1 MKKITNQKTNLVI
14 SADHGGFELK
24 ENLKKFLAQ
33 KYPELNVIDVGAF
46 EFDAEDDFP
55 DMTSELSEKIYSGN
69 ADKGIAICG
78 SGVGASIVANKKK
91 GIRAAVCHDVYSA
104 AQGVQHNN
112 MNVLCISDPNAK
124 TSCNLVKVR
133 TGSYQDPPEL
143 PGDGAGLLH
152 QRRGGLQPVVL
163 HPPGQG
169 PGGGVLDPGDL
180 QR

>member
-1 MKKITNQKTNLVI
+1 MKKTTNQKTNLVI
-14 SADHGGFELK
+14 SADHGGYELK

-55 DMTSELSEKIYSGN
+55 DMTTELSEEIYQGK

-104 AQGVQHNN
+104 TQGVQHNN
-112 MNVLCISDPNAK
+112 MNVLCMGGRVINISEAEKIVSGFLEANFINENK
-124 TSCNLVKVR
+124 YVR
-133 TGSYQDPPEL
+133 RL
-143 PGDGAGLLH
+143 NKINK
-152 QRRGGLQPVVL
+152 
-163 HPPGQG
+163 
-169 PGGGVLDPGDL
+169 LD
-180 QR
+180 

>member
-1 MKKITNQKTNLVI
+1 MKKTTDQKINLVI

-33 KYPELNVIDVGAF
+33 KYPELNIIDVGAY

-55 DMTSELSEKIYSGN
+55 DMTSELSEEIYQGK

-104 AQGVQHNN
+104 AQGVEHNN
-112 MNVLCISDPNAK
+112 MNVLCMGGRIINISEAEKIVSSFLEANFISENK
-124 TSCNLVKVR
+124 YVR
-133 TGSYQDPPEL
+133 RL
-143 PGDGAGLLH
+143 NKINK
-152 QRRGGLQPVVL
+152 
-163 HPPGQG
+163 
-169 PGGGVLDPGDL
+169 LD
-180 QR
+180 

>member
-1 MKKITNQKTNLVI
+1 MKKTTNQKTNLVI
-14 SADHGGFELK
+14 SADHGGYELK
-24 ENLKKFLAQ
+24 ENLKKFLTQ

-55 DMTSELSEKIYSGN
+55 DMTTELSEEIYQGK

-112 MNVLCISDPNAK
+112 MNVLCMGGRVINISEAEKIVSGFLEANFINENK
-124 TSCNLVKVR
+124 YVR
-133 TGSYQDPPEL
+133 RL
-143 PGDGAGLLH
+143 NKINK
-152 QRRGGLQPVVL
+152 
-163 HPPGQG
+163 
-169 PGGGVLDPGDL
+169 LD
-180 QR
+180 

>member
-1 MKKITNQKTNLVI
+1 MKKTTDQKINLVI

-33 KYPELNVIDVGAF
+33 KYPELNIIDVGAY

-55 DMTSELSEKIYSGN
+55 DMTSELSEEIYQGK

-104 AQGVQHNN
+104 AQGVEHNN
-112 MNVLCISDPNAK
+112 MNVLCMGGRVINISEAEKIVSSFLEANFISENKLSLIHISEP
-124 TSCNLVKVR
+124 TR
-133 TGSYQDPPEL
+133 PY
-143 PGDGAGLLH
+143 
-152 QRRGGLQPVVL
+152 
-163 HPPGQG
+163 
-169 PGGGVLDPGDL
+169 
-180 QR
+180 

>member
-1 MKKITNQKTNLVI
+1 MKKTTDQKINLVI

-33 KYPELNVIDVGAF
+33 KYPELNIIDVGAY

-55 DMTSELSEKIYSGN
+55 DMTSELSEEIYQGK

-104 AQGVQHNN
+104 AQGVEHNN
-112 MNVLCISDPNAK
+112 MNVLCMGGRVINISEAEKIVSSFLEANFISCLLY
-124 TSCNLVKVR
+124 TSPSPR
-133 TGSYQDPPEL
+133 D
-143 PGDGAGLLH
+143 
-152 QRRGGLQPVVL
+152 
-163 HPPGQG
+163 
-169 PGGGVLDPGDL
+169 
-180 QR
+180 

>member
-1 MKKITNQKTNLVI
+1 MKKTTDQKINLVI

-33 KYPELNVIDVGAF
+33 KYPELNIIDVGAY

-55 DMTSELSEKIYSGN
+55 DMTSELSEEIYQGK

-104 AQGVQHNN
+104 AQGVEHNN
-112 MNVLCISDPNAK
+112 MNVLCMGGRVINISEAEKIVSSFLEANFISENNANI
-124 TSCNLVKVR
+124 T
-133 TGSYQDPPEL
+133 P
-143 PGDGAGLLH
+143 H
-152 QRRGGLQPVVL
+152 QGG
-163 HPPGQG
+163 
-169 PGGGVLDPGDL
+169 
-180 QR
+180 

>member
-1 MKKITNQKTNLVI
+1 MKKTTDQKINLVI

-33 KYPELNVIDVGAF
+33 KYPELNIIDVGAY

-55 DMTSELSEKIYSGN
+55 DMTSELSEEIYQGK

-104 AQGVQHNN
+104 AQGVEHNN
-112 MNVLCISDPNAK
+112 MNVLCMGGRVINISEAEKIVSSFLEANFISENK
-124 TSCNLVKVR
+124 YVR
-133 TGSYQDPPEL
+133 RL
-143 PGDGAGLLH
+143 NNINK
-152 QRRGGLQPVVL
+152 
-163 HPPGQG
+163 
-169 PGGGVLDPGDL
+169 LD
-180 QR
+180 

>member
-1 MKKITNQKTNLVI
+1 MKKTTDQKINLVI

-33 KYPELNVIDVGAF
+33 KYPELNIIDVGAY

-55 DMTSELSEKIYSGN
+55 DMTSELSEEIYQGK

-104 AQGVQHNN
+104 AQGVEHNN
-112 MNVLCISDPNAK
+112 MNVMCMGGRVINISEAEKIVSSFLEANFISENK
-124 TSCNLVKVR
+124 YVR
-133 TGSYQDPPEL
+133 RL
-143 PGDGAGLLH
+143 NKINK
-152 QRRGGLQPVVL
+152 
-163 HPPGQG
+163 
-169 PGGGVLDPGDL
+169 LD
-180 QR
+180 

>member
-1 MKKITNQKTNLVI
+1 MKKTTNQKTNLVI
-14 SADHGGFELK
+14 SADHGGSELK

-55 DMTSELSEKIYSGN
+55 DMTTELSEEIYQGK

-104 AQGVQHNN
+104 TQGVQHNN
-112 MNVLCISDPNAK
+112 MNVLCMGGRVINISEAEKIVSGFLEANFINENK
-124 TSCNLVKVR
+124 YVR
-133 TGSYQDPPEL
+133 RL
-143 PGDGAGLLH
+143 NKINK
-152 QRRGGLQPVVL
+152 
-163 HPPGQG
+163 
-169 PGGGVLDPGDL
+169 LD
-180 QR
+180 

>member
-1 MKKITNQKTNLVI
+1 MKKTTNQKTNLVI
-14 SADHGGFELK
+14 SADHGGYELK

-55 DMTSELSEKIYSGN
+55 DMTIELSEEIYQGK

-112 MNVLCISDPNAK
+112 MNVLCMGGRVINISEAEKIVSGFLEANFI
-124 TSCNLVKVR
+124 N
-133 TGSYQDPPEL
+133 ENNM
-143 PGDGAGLLH
+143 
-152 QRRGGLQPVVL
+152 
-163 HPPGQG
+163 
-169 PGGGVLDPGDL
+169 
-180 QR
+180 